1 MLYPVSS
8 TYNNRK
14 KQAIL
19 CIIIITHLFDFFFNG
34 TFSNICYSFHV
45 GATELETPLINL
57 PVADQLR
64 KELMSTGHFQIMDQA
79 TDEREH
85 SGEMQYPYLA
95 KILLDY
101 TGRNGQQHTIDV
113 LPIMV
118 GSIHKTHEEFY
129 GKVLASFLARTS
141 VFTVVSSDFCHWGKR
156 FGYYPPHD
164 KDYRSA
170 AFGGNLTVPGEEIFA
185 YISSLDRIGM
195 VRYSVEN
202 FGMPI
207 VSFAMID
214 KNICKSIHPV

>member
-1 MLYPVSS
+1 M
-8 TYNNRK
+8 
-14 KQAIL
+14 
-19 CIIIITHLFDFFFNG
+19 C
-34 TFSNICYSFHV
+34 CSFYV

-57 PVADQLR
+57 PVADHLR
-64 KELMSTGHFQIMDQA
+64 KELMSTGHFQLMDQV

-101 TGRNGQQHTIDV
+101 AGRNGQHHNIEV
-113 LPIMV
+113 LPIMI
-118 GSIHKTHEEFY
+118 GSIHKTDEEFY

-170 AFGGNLTVPGEEIFA
+170 ASGRNLLVPGEEIYA

-195 VRYSVEN
+195 VRYSVQT

-207 VSFAMID
+207 VSFAID
-214 KNICKSIHPV
+214 KIICKSIHPV

>member
-1 MLYPVSS
+1 LTTLFTELFAKYFSI
-8 TYNNRK
+8 
-14 KQAIL
+14 IL
-19 CIIIITHLFDFFFNG
+19 
-34 TFSNICYSFHV
+34 
-45 GATELETPLINL
+45 GATELETPLMNL

-64 KELMSTGHFQIMDQA
+64 QELLAAGRFQLMDQA

-101 TGRNGQQHTIDV
+101 AEHNGQQHAIDV

-118 GSIHKTHEEFY
+118 GSIHKTDEEFY

-141 VFTVVSSDFCHWGKR
+141 VFTVVSSDFCHWGRR

-170 AFGGNLTVPGEEIFA
+170 AFGGNLKVPDEEIFA

-195 VRYSVEN
+195 VRSSLQP
-202 FGMPI
+202 F
-207 VSFAMID
+207 
-214 KNICKSIHPV
+214 